1 LYNNSIIMTIGVR
14 YYVVRYGYKFKWKW
28 NKRRR
33 GLMSNLDV
41 RIVRL
46 EPSRVVAAYAFG
58 STPEI
63 CAWESLLSWAVSKG
77 LLNVSNAANATNAP
91 NAPTVPRFFGFNN
104 PVPDPGSPNYGYEQW
119 MTVAPDVTA
128 NLTAEVTANSEVQA
142 KEFSGGLYAVTRCR
156 LSEIR
161 ETWKRLTEWNEEG
174 PYRLAHHQWL
184 EECLTP
190 PVPVIGTE
198 PDLVYDL
205 YLPIAK

>member
-1 LYNNSIIMTIGVR
+1 
-14 YYVVRYGYKFKWKW
+14 
-28 NKRRR
+28 
-33 GLMSNLDV
+33 MSKLDV

-58 STPEI
+58 SSPEMH
-63 CAWESLLSWAVSKG
+63 AWESLLAWAKAKG
-77 LLNVSNAANATNAP
+77 LLN
-91 NAPTVPRFFGFNN
+91 APTLPRFFGFNN

-128 NLTAEVTANSEVQA
+128 DVTANGEVQA

-190 PVPVIGTE
+190 PVPVLGTE
-198 PDLVYDL
+198 RDLVYDL

>member
-1 LYNNSIIMTIGVR
+1 
-14 YYVVRYGYKFKWKW
+14 
-28 NKRRR
+28 
-33 GLMSNLDV
+33 MSNLDV

-46 EPSRVVAAYAFG
+46 EPSRVVAAYAYG
-58 STPEI
+58 SSPEMH
-63 CAWESLLSWAVSKG
+63 AWESLLSWAKSKG
-77 LLNVSNAANATNAP
+77 LLNAP
-91 NAPTVPRFFGFNN
+91 ILPRFFGFNN

-119 MTVAPDVTA
+119 MTVAPDVTG
-128 NLTAEVTANSEVQA
+128 NGDVQA

-190 PVPVIGTE
+190 PMPVTGTE
-198 PDLVYDL
+198 RDLVYDL

>member
-1 LYNNSIIMTIGVR
+1 
-14 YYVVRYGYKFKWKW
+14 
-28 NKRRR
+28 
-33 GLMSNLDV
+33 MSNLDV

-46 EPSRVVAAYAFG
+46 ESSRVVAAYAFG
-58 STPEI
+58 SSPEMH
-63 CAWESLLSWAVSKG
+63 AWEGLLSWAKAKG
-77 LLNVSNAANATNAP
+77 LLNAP
-91 NAPTVPRFFGFNN
+91 NALTVPRFFGFKN

-119 MTVAPDVTA
+119 MTVAPD
-128 NLTAEVTANSEVQA
+128 LTADVTANSEVQV

-184 EECLTP
+184 EECLNP
-190 PVPVIGTE
+190 PVMGTE
-198 PDLVYDL
+198 RDLVYDL

>member
-1 LYNNSIIMTIGVR
+1 
-14 YYVVRYGYKFKWKW
+14 
-28 NKRRR
+28 
-33 GLMSNLDV
+33 MSNLDV

-58 STPEI
+58 SRPEMY
-63 CAWESLLSWAVSKG
+63 AWEKLLFWAKSKG
-77 LLNVSNAANATNAP
+77 LLNAATL
-91 NAPTVPRFFGFNN
+91 PRFFGFSN

-128 NLTAEVTANSEVQA
+128 DLTADVTANGEVQA

-190 PVPVIGTE
+190 PVPVTGTE
-198 PDLVYDL
+198 RDLVYDL

>member
-1 LYNNSIIMTIGVR
+1 
-14 YYVVRYGYKFKWKW
+14 
-28 NKRRR
+28 
-33 GLMSNLDV
+33 MSKLDV

-58 STPEI
+58 SSPEMY
-63 CAWESLLSWAVSKG
+63 AWESLLSWAKSKG
-77 LLNVSNAANATNAP
+77 LLN
-91 NAPTVPRFFGFNN
+91 APTLPRFFGFNN
-104 PVPDPGSPNYGYEQW
+104 PVPDLGSPNYGYEQW

-128 NLTAEVTANSEVQA
+128 GVTANGEVQA
-142 KEFSGGLYAVTRCR
+142 KEFSGGWYAVTRCR
-156 LSEIR
+156 ISEIR

-190 PVPVIGTE
+190 PVMGTE
-198 PDLVYDL
+198 RDLVYDL

>member
-1 LYNNSIIMTIGVR
+1 
-14 YYVVRYGYKFKWKW
+14 
-28 NKRRR
+28 
-33 GLMSNLDV
+33 MSNLDV

-58 STPEI
+58 SSPEMH
-63 CAWESLLSWAVSKG
+63 AWESLMSWARSKG
-77 LLNVSNAANATNAP
+77 LLNASTL
-91 NAPTVPRFFGFNN
+91 PRFFGFNN

-128 NLTAEVTANSEVQA
+128 AMIANSEVQA

-198 PDLVYDL
+198 RDLVYDL

>member
-1 LYNNSIIMTIGVR
+1 
-14 YYVVRYGYKFKWKW
+14 
-28 NKRRR
+28 
-33 GLMSNLDV
+33 MSKLDV

-46 EPSRVVAAYAFG
+46 DPSRVVAAYAFG
-58 STPEI
+58 SSPEMY
-63 CAWESLLSWAVSKG
+63 AWESLLSWAKSKG
-77 LLNVSNAANATNAP
+77 LLN
-91 NAPTVPRFFGFNN
+91 APTLPRFFGFKN

-128 NLTAEVTANSEVQA
+128 DLTANVTADVTANSEVQA

-156 LSEIR
+156 FNEIR
-161 ETWKRLTEWNEEG
+161 ETWKRLAEWNEEG

-190 PVPVIGTE
+190 AVPVMGTE
-198 PDLVYDL
+198 RDLVYDL

>member
-1 LYNNSIIMTIGVR
+1 
-14 YYVVRYGYKFKWKW
+14 
-28 NKRRR
+28 
-33 GLMSNLDV
+33 MSNLDV

-58 STPEI
+58 SSPEMH
-63 CAWESLLSWAVSKG
+63 AWESLMSWAKAQG
-77 LLNVSNAANATNAP
+77 LLN
-91 NAPTVPRFFGFNN
+91 APTLPRFFGFNN

-119 MTVAPDVTA
+119 MTIAPDVTA
-128 NLTAEVTANSEVQA
+128 SVTAAMIANSEVQA

-190 PVPVIGTE
+190 PVPVAVTATE
-198 PDLVYDL
+198 RDLVYDL
-205 YLPIAK
+205 YLPIAQ

>member
-1 LYNNSIIMTIGVR
+1 
-14 YYVVRYGYKFKWKW
+14 
-28 NKRRR
+28 
-33 GLMSNLDV
+33 MSKLDV

-58 STPEI
+58 SSPEMR
-63 CAWESLLSWAVSKG
+63 AWESLLSWAKPKG
-77 LLNVSNAANATNAP
+77 LLN
-91 NAPTVPRFFGFNN
+91 APTLPRFFGFNN
-104 PVPDPGSPNYGYEQW
+104 PLPDPGSPNYGYEQW

-128 NLTAEVTANSEVQA
+128 NGEVQA

-161 ETWKRLTEWNEEG
+161 ETWKQLTEWNEEG

-190 PVPVIGTE
+190 PVPAMGTE
-198 PDLVYDL
+198 RDLVYDL

>member
-1 LYNNSIIMTIGVR
+1 MG
-14 YYVVRYGYKFKWKW
+14 K
-28 NKRRR
+28 
-33 GLMSNLDV
+33 LDV
-41 RIVRL
+41 RIMRL

-58 STPEI
+58 SSPEI
-63 CAWESLLSWAVSKG
+63 YAWESLLSWAKSKG
-77 LLNVSNAANATNAP
+77 LLNV
-91 NAPTVPRFFGFNN
+91 PTLPRFFGFNN
-104 PVPDPGSPNYGYEQW
+104 PLPDPGSPNYGYEQW

-128 NLTAEVTANSEVQA
+128 NGEVQA

-190 PVPVIGTE
+190 PVIGTE
-198 PDLVYDL
+198 RDLVYDL

>member
-1 LYNNSIIMTIGVR
+1 
-14 YYVVRYGYKFKWKW
+14 
-28 NKRRR
+28 
-33 GLMSNLDV
+33 MSNLDV

-58 STPEI
+58 SSPEMH
-63 CAWESLLSWAVSKG
+63 AWESLLSWAKAKG
-77 LLNVSNAANATNAP
+77 LLNAPIAPNALSAP
-91 NAPTVPRFFGFNN
+91 NAPTLPRFFGFKN

-128 NLTAEVTANSEVQA
+128 DLTADVTANGEVQA

-156 LSEIR
+156 LSEMR

-190 PVPVIGTE
+190 PVAVPATGTE
-198 PDLVYDL
+198 RDLVYDL
-205 YLPIAK
+205 YLPIAQ